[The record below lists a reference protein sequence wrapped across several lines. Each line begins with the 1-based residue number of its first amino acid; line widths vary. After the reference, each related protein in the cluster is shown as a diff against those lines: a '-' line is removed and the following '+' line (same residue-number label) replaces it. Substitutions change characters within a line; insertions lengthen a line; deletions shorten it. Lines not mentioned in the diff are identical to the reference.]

1 MKRILQNIYVS
12 VLLALA
18 LFSCEDAVELDVG
31 DFESRLVAIS
41 NFTPGEPVEV
51 FVSKTQSILNHD
63 APHYLPN
70 AIVELYRS
78 DRFLERLEF
87 VPATETQPPRYVS
100 KQYEPGEE
108 TLYTLHVDAPE
119 FEPIQ
124 AESSIPQAATI
135 RSLRV
140 DDVQVQRIS
149 PDSLA
154 YFYRVEIVFADPP
167 NVENFYHLNFQ
178 QQTWNY
184 RVEEG
189 DTLITGDNFRNIG
202 FSSENDNNSFIAYF
216 DGGVLFDDT
225 SLDGRLVAYSF
236 VLRTN
241 IQTSREI
248 IGKMFAELR
257 TTSEDYFLYH
267 NSLSRQQTSPDG
279 PLAEPVIVY
288 NNIVNG
294 SGIFAGYNPARDSVA
309 IR

>member
-1 MKRILQNIYVS
+1 MKRIWHNIS
-12 VLLALA
+12 VLITAALA
-18 LFSCEDAVELDVG
+18 LLACEDAVELDVG
-31 DFESRLVAIS
+31 DFESRMVVIS
-41 NFTPGEPVEV
+41 NFTPNEPVEV
-51 FVSKTQSILNHD
+51 FVSKTQSILDHD
-63 APHYLPN
+63 APHYLPD
-70 AIVELYRS
+70 AIVELYHGEQ
-78 DRFLERLEF
+78 FLERLEF
-87 VPATETQPPRYVS
+87 LPATETQPPRYVS
-100 KQYEPGEE
+100 RQYQPRER
-108 TLYTLHVDAPE
+108 TLYRLHVDAPT
-119 FEPIQ
+119 FDPVQ
-124 AESSIPQAATI
+124 AQSSIPQAATI

-140 DDVQVQRIS
+140 DNVQVQRIS

-154 YFYRVEIVFADPP
+154 YLYRVEIVFADPP
-167 NVENFYHLNFQ
+167 NVKNFYHLNFQ

-189 DTLITGDNFRNIG
+189 DTLIVGDNFRNIN

-241 IQTSREI
+241 IQPSSEI

-294 SGIFAGYNPARDSVA
+294 RGIFAGYNPAIDSVV